1 MLVNNWLKKEISM
14 KFDKDFDINDIKA
27 VRSVKSFAEK
37 HGIKKTVRKYSKK
50 VQSVA
55 VVSALGVMCF
65 SSVTAAKTNDVPSD
79 GRMLAISDIKAE
91 TALDDITDRITYDQ
105 MVAQRFESDQ
115 YAKIEVSEKNY
126 EAVLL
131 AKDNDEKNKLAL
143 QKLKAEKEEEAR
155 KEAEEKKKEEDRARA
170 EAQKKE
176 EEAKAQAD
184 ANKTSDTAKAED
196 TKAEEK
202 VETVEVESDQASGTY
217 LGEFVATAYCSCA
230 YCCGKTDGITASGT
244 YCTAGRTI
252 AADTSIFPFG
262 TELVIDGHTYVVED
276 VGGAIGGH
284 RIDIYF
290 DSHQEALNYGRRT
303 VQVYSK

>member
-1 MLVNNWLKKEISM
+1 MLS
-14 KFDKDFDINDIKA
+14 
-27 VRSVKSFAEK
+27 
-37 HGIKKTVRKYSKK
+37 
-50 VQSVA
+50 
-55 VVSALGVMCF
+55 
-65 SSVTAAKTNDVPSD
+65 
-79 GRMLAISDIKAE
+79 ISDIKAE
-91 TALDDITDRITYDQ
+91 AATNDRTDRISYEE

-155 KEAEEKKKEEDRARA
+155 KEAEEKARVEEEKRKEEL
-170 EAQKKE
+170 
-176 EEAKAQAD
+176 AKAQKSTETVQAE
-184 ANKTSDTAKAED
+184 NKAE
-196 TKAEEK
+196 TKTEET
-202 VETVEVESDQASGTY
+202 VEKVEVESDQASGEY

-303 VQVYSK
+303 VQVYAK

>member
-1 MLVNNWLKKEISM
+1 MR
-14 KFDKDFDINDIKA
+14 FDKDFDISDIKA
-27 VRSVKSFAEK
+27 VRSVKSFTGK
-37 HGIKKTVRKYSKK
+37 FIRRYSKK
-50 VQSVA
+50 IQSVA
-55 VVSALGVMCF
+55 VISALGVICF
-65 SSVTAAKTNDVPSD
+65 TSVTAAKTNDVPSD
-79 GRMLAISDIKAE
+79 GRMLSISDIKAE
-91 TALDDITDRITYDQ
+91 AASDDITNRISYDE

-131 AKDNDEKNKLAL
+131 AKDNDEKNKIAL

-155 KEAEEKKKEEDRARA
+155 KEAEEKAKA
-170 EAQKKE
+170 EA
-176 EEAKAQAD
+176 EAKA
-184 ANKTSDTAKAED
+184 KAE
-196 TKAEEK
+196 AEEK
-202 VETVEVESDQASGTY
+202 AKQQAETKTEDKKTETADAKQDASETKTETLEVESDQPSGEY

-244 YCTAGRTI
+244 HCTAGRTI

>member
-1 MLVNNWLKKEISM
+1 M
-14 KFDKDFDINDIKA
+14 KFDKDFDISDIKA

-37 HGIKKTVRKYSKK
+37 HDVKRVVRKCSKK
-50 VQSVA
+50 LQSVA
-55 VVSALGVMCF
+55 VISALGIICF

-79 GRMLAISDIKAE
+79 GRMLSISDIRAE
-91 TALDDITDRITYDQ
+91 ASTENITDRISYDE

-131 AKDNDEKNKLAL
+131 AKDNDEKNKIAL

-155 KEAEEKKKEEDRARA
+155 KEQEAKAKADAEAKARA
-170 EAQKKE
+170 EAE
-176 EEAKAQAD
+176 ERAKQQTEVEKDDSKAEV
-184 ANKTSDTAKAED
+184 KAED
-196 TKAEEK
+196 TTT
-202 VETVEVESDQASGTY
+202 ETVAVESDEPSGTY
-217 LGEFVATAYCSCA
+217 LGEFVATAYCACV

-244 YCTAGRTI
+244 QCTAGRTI

>member
-1 MLVNNWLKKEISM
+1 MISFE
-14 KFDKDFDINDIKA
+14 FDYYGEPQILI
-27 VRSVKSFAEK
+27 
-37 HGIKKTVRKYSKK
+37 
-50 VQSVA
+50 
-55 VVSALGVMCF
+55 
-65 SSVTAAKTNDVPSD
+65 
-79 GRMLAISDIKAE
+79 
-91 TALDDITDRITYDQ
+91 
-105 MVAQRFESDQ
+105 
-115 YAKIEVSEKNY
+115 
-126 EAVLL
+126 
-131 AKDNDEKNKLAL
+131 
-143 QKLKAEKEEEAR
+143 
-155 KEAEEKKKEEDRARA
+155 
-170 EAQKKE
+170 KKE
-176 EEAKAQAD
+176 EEAKAQDD

>member
-1 MLVNNWLKKEISM
+1 M

-27 VRSVKSFAEK
+27 VRSVKSFTGKFA
-37 HGIKKTVRKYSKK
+37 RKYSKK
-50 VQSVA
+50 IQSVA
-55 VVSALGVMCF
+55 VISALSAICF
-65 SSVTAAKTNDVPSD
+65 TSVTAAKTNDVPSD
-79 GRMLAISDIKAE
+79 GRMLSISDIKAE
-91 TALDDITDRITYDQ
+91 AATNDITDRISYEE

-155 KEAEEKKKEEDRARA
+155 KEAEEKARKEAEEKARVEEEKRKEEL
-170 EAQKKE
+170 
-176 EEAKAQAD
+176 AKAQKSTETVQAE
-184 ANKTSDTAKAED
+184 NKAE
-196 TKAEEK
+196 TKTEET
-202 VETVEVESDQASGTY
+202 VEKVEVESDQASGEY
-217 LGEFVATAYCSCA
+217 LGEFVATAYCACA

-303 VQVYSK
+303 VQVYAK

>member
-1 MLVNNWLKKEISM
+1 M
-14 KFDKDFDINDIKA
+14 KFDKDFDISDVKA

-37 HGIKKTVRKYSKK
+37 HGIKRTVMKYSKK

-55 VVSALGVMCF
+55 VISALGVMCF

-79 GRMLAISDIKAE
+79 GRMLSISDIKAE
-91 TALDDITDRITYDQ
+91 AASDDITDRISYDE

-143 QKLKAEKEEEAR
+143 QKLQAEKEEEAR
-155 KEAEEKKKEEDRARA
+155 KEAEEKAKKEAEEKAAAEAAKKKEEAEKA
-170 EAQKKE
+170 EADKPAETAAKTE
-176 EEAKAQAD
+176 EKVEDKAEAK
-184 ANKTSDTAKAED
+184 T
-196 TKAEEK
+196 EET
-202 VETVEVESDQASGTY
+202 VETVEVESDQPGGTY

>member
-1 MLVNNWLKKEISM
+1 M

-27 VRSVKSFAEK
+27 VRSVKSFTGKFA
-37 HGIKKTVRKYSKK
+37 RKYSKK
-50 VQSVA
+50 IQSVA
-55 VVSALGVMCF
+55 VISALSAICF
-65 SSVTAAKTNDVPSD
+65 TSVTAAKTNDVPSD
-79 GRMLAISDIKAE
+79 GRMLSISDIKAE
-91 TALDDITDRITYDQ
+91 AATNDITDRISYEE

-155 KEAEEKKKEEDRARA
+155 KEAEEKARVEEEKRKEEL
-170 EAQKKE
+170 
-176 EEAKAQAD
+176 AKAQKSTETVQAE
-184 ANKTSDTAKAED
+184 NKAE
-196 TKAEEK
+196 TKTEET
-202 VETVEVESDQASGTY
+202 VEKVEVESDQASGEY

-303 VQVYSK
+303 VQVYAK

>member
-1 MLVNNWLKKEISM
+1 M
-14 KFDKDFDINDIKA
+14 KFDKDFDISDIKA

-37 HGIKKTVRKYSKK
+37 HDIKRTVRKCSKK
-50 VQSVA
+50 IQSAA
-55 VVSALGVMCF
+55 VISALGSICF

-79 GRMLAISDIKAE
+79 GRMLSISDIKVEASTE
-91 TALDDITDRITYDQ
+91 NITDKISYDE

-131 AKDNDEKNKLAL
+131 AKDNDEKNKIAL

-155 KEAEEKKKEEDRARA
+155 KEAEAKAKA
-170 EAQKKE
+170 EA
-176 EEAKAQAD
+176 EAKAKAEAEEKAKQNLD
-184 ANKTSDTAKAED
+184 AKPDDSKKED
-196 TKAEEK
+196 TKT
-202 VETVEVESDQASGTY
+202 ETVTVDSGAPSGTY

-244 YCTAGRTI
+244 HCTAGRTI